1 MKIKVEDE
9 RVFPTLGI
17 VAQAGDE
24 VDVPDDA
31 PVVESKKAKKAVDVK
46 EGDDDGSAS

>member
-1 MKIKVEDE
+1 MKIKIEDE

-17 VAQAGDE
+17 IAQAGDE
-24 VDVPDDA
+24 VDVPEDA
-31 PVVESKKAKKAVDVK
+31 PTVESKKAKKAAEVK

>member
-1 MKIKVEDE
+1 MKIKVTED

-17 VAQAGDE
+17 IAQAGDE
-24 VDVPDDA
+24 VDVPEDA
-31 PVVESKKAKKAVDVK
+31 PAVESKKAKKAVEVK

>member
-1 MKIKVEDE
+1 MKITVDVD

-17 VAQAGDE
+17 TAQAGDE
-24 VDVPDDA
+24 VDVPEDA
-31 PVVESKKAKKAVDVK
+31 PVVESKKAKKATEAK

>member
-1 MKIKVEDE
+1 MKITVDDE

-24 VDVPDDA
+24 VDVPEESA
-31 PVVESKKAKKAVDVK
+31 VVDSKKAKKAVNVK